1 VDFVS
6 AMKRIDQYWYSRNS
20 LAIALLPLSLLFRI
34 VSFLRWF
41 CYRTGICT
49 IYKLSVPVI
58 VVGNINVGGTGK
70 TPLVIWLANFLKKE
84 GLNPG
89 IISRG
94 YGGRAQTWPQQ
105 VNIDSDPQLVGDEA
119 ILLARRTLCPIAVA
133 PKRVAA
139 ATALIQQEQCDL
151 IISDDGLQHYAL
163 HRDLE
168 IAVVDGVRRFG
179 NGFHLPAGPLRESE
193 KRLQSVDF
201 IVANGASLDNEYAM
215 TLEGIAV
222 INVRDGQR
230 KRSLFELKGEE
241 VHAVAGI
248 GNPDRFFSYLR
259 FLGMTVIEHPFP
271 DHYAYTQ
278 KDLNFNEE
286 QIVVMTE
293 KDAVKCTEYC
303 HANSWYVAVEAR
315 MEPEFLNR
323 LRDKIKQLRVV

>member
-1 VDFVS
+1 
-6 AMKRIDQYWYSRNS
+6 MKRIDQYWYSRNS
-20 LAIALLPLSLLFRI
+20 LAIALLPFSFLFRTI
-34 VSFLRWF
+34 SFLRRL
-41 CYRTGICT
+41 CYRVGLRTV
-49 IYKLSVPVI
+49 YKLSVPVI

-70 TPLVIWLANFLKKE
+70 TPLVIWLADFLKRE

-105 VNIDSDPQLVGDEA
+105 VRMDSDPQTVGDEA
-119 ILLARRTLCPIAVA
+119 ILLARRTQCPVIVA
-133 PKRVAA
+133 PNRVAA
-139 ATALIQQEQCDL
+139 AAALIQQGDCDI

-168 IAVVDGVRRFG
+168 IAVVDSVRRFG

-201 IVANGASLDNEYAM
+201 IVANGASLHNEYAM
-215 TLEGIAV
+215 TLKGLAV
-222 INVRDGQR
+222 INVIDGQHQ
-230 KRSLFELKGEE
+230 RSLSEFKGKE

-259 FLGMTVIEHPFP
+259 FLGMNVIEHSFP

-278 KDLNFNEE
+278 KDLNFSAE
-286 QIVVMTE
+286 QIVMMTE

-303 HANSWYVAVEAR
+303 HANSWYVAVEAS

-323 LRDKIKQLRVV
+323 IRKKIKQLRAV

>member
-1 VDFVS
+1 
-6 AMKRIDQYWYSRNS
+6 MKRIDQYWYSRNS
-20 LAIALLPLSLLFRI
+20 LTIALLPLSFLFRI
-34 VSFLRWF
+34 VSLLRRL
-41 CYRTGICT
+41 CYRTGLCT
-49 IYKLSVPVI
+49 VFKLPVPVI

-70 TPLVIWLANFLKKE
+70 TPLVIWLADFLKKE
-84 GLNPG
+84 GLSPG

-94 YGGRAQTWPQQ
+94 YGGRAQSWPQQ
-105 VNIDSDPQLVGDEA
+105 VKIDSDPRMVGDEA
-119 ILLARRTLCPIAVA
+119 VLLARRTQCPVTVA
-133 PKRVAA
+133 PKRAA
-139 ATALIQQEQCDL
+139 AAKSLLQQEQCDI

-201 IVANGASLDNEYAM
+201 VVVNGASLHNEYAM
-215 TLEGIAV
+215 TLEGKEV
-222 INVRDGQR
+222 INMRDRQH
-230 KRSLFELKGEE
+230 KCSLLELKGKE
-241 VHAVAGI
+241 VHAIAGI

-259 FLGMTVIEHPFP
+259 FLGMNVIEYAFP

-278 KDLNFNEE
+278 KDFNFNED

-293 KDAVKCTEYC
+293 KDAVKCTKYC
-303 HANSWYVAVEAR
+303 HVNSWYVTVEAS

-323 LRDKIKQLRVV
+323 IRKKIKQLREE